1 MKKILNSLVGYLIVV
16 ALVFGL
22 SIDTVKAV
30 TNYTNDPA
38 LDPYDQVVYA
48 GGTENSKW
56 NSEGVAVSKTIE
68 GTGVEDYFDITL
80 QVKSKK
86 TVKEIMESD
95 SATVVFCIDL
105 SNTMKNYLKPNDS
118 TSLKKVDAAIAEV
131 KKFTEWFNSA
141 STLYPNNKIG
151 AVGFNTNGYNLVSLT
166 NVGNYA
172 SFNSTLES
180 ETNTRL
186 SNAGTAGGF
195 TNMEAGLKRAQT
207 MLNGSKSKYKYIILL
222 SDGVPTTYIK
232 EGTSYSGYSFS
243 SSNTTFDG
251 YNNGITGK
259 AVQYPGANYSD
270 TGAKNAR
277 TLAMDMK
284 KAGVKIYSVGVG
296 LQTFDGYGKNSSE
309 NISYKNYADYRLNGE
324 QLLVNQLSR
333 AVIVNQQ
340 HVENTFG
347 KVTGSTGGSA
357 WSDTNKTKIFGKTWE
372 ITRNFESA
380 VNGTGTIDRY
390 RDLSENYTTTKN
402 DDLFKK
408 WLTYGIG
415 SGTNYY
421 IDVTNDAQFQAV
433 ASSISAQ
440 IEAALSGERSQL
452 WSTTDPM
459 TNYGTSTSEFIEFIG
474 FLNASGN
481 PITAKK
487 ITGSHVL
494 NGNNTAEFKNVAP
507 DSEGTITWDLKNSG
521 YKTSTENNATV
532 YTYTLK
538 YRVRLK
544 TDKQG
549 FVKDSPYETNGT
561 TTLNY
566 VTVVTENNTTYTSD
580 KKTINYPIPKV
591 KGYLTELKITKLV
604 EGIAPGKTLND
615 ANANFEFTVNF
626 KRNNQN
632 VANTFT
638 YDKYNADGSAAGNT
652 QNITNGGKI
661 TLQNGQYAII
671 HSLFHDIDYT
681 VAETNK
687 DGFVKTIQSGSETG
701 TTHTEVP
708 LNEVTYKNKA
718 YYLNMLKVDDTTG
731 AALEGVRFSIYK
743 TRNADGSF
751 SNIVSSMNAGMSL
764 QDLTTNGNGIIEFG
778 NLPFTYGGTSTYYL
792 VEEETIDKY
801 NLLDNYVVLTVNG
814 SGITATYNGEP
825 MSLGNDGITITVP
838 NAKGIDLPETGG
850 MGETLFEVLGI
861 LFMLFSSVLYTLNKK
876 ANNNN

>member
-1 MKKILNSLVGYLIVV
+1 MNLFRKGGKMKKILNSLVGYLIVV

-270 TGAKNAR
+270 TGAKNDR
-277 TLAMDMK
+277 TLAIDMK
-284 KAGVKIYSVGVG
+284 KACVKIYSVGVG

-347 KVTGSTGGSA
+347 KVTGYTGGSA
-357 WSDTNKTKIFGKTWE
+357 WSDTNKTKIFCKTW
-372 ITRNFESA
+372 
-380 VNGTGTIDRY
+380 
-390 RDLSENYTTTKN
+390 
-402 DDLFKK
+402 
-408 WLTYGIG
+408 
-415 SGTNYY
+415 
-421 IDVTNDAQFQAV
+421 
-433 ASSISAQ
+433 
-440 IEAALSGERSQL
+440 
-452 WSTTDPM
+452 
-459 TNYGTSTSEFIEFIG
+459 
-474 FLNASGN
+474 
-481 PITAKK
+481 
-487 ITGSHVL
+487 
-494 NGNNTAEFKNVAP
+494 
-507 DSEGTITWDLKNSG
+507 
-521 YKTSTENNATV
+521 
-532 YTYTLK
+532 
-538 YRVRLK
+538 
-544 TDKQG
+544 
-549 FVKDSPYETNGT
+549 
-561 TTLNY
+561 
-566 VTVVTENNTTYTSD
+566 
-580 KKTINYPIPKV
+580 
-591 KGYLTELKITKLV
+591 
-604 EGIAPGKTLND
+604 
-615 ANANFEFTVNF
+615 
-626 KRNNQN
+626 
-632 VANTFT
+632 
-638 YDKYNADGSAAGNT
+638 
-652 QNITNGGKI
+652 
-661 TLQNGQYAII
+661 
-671 HSLFHDIDYT
+671 
-681 VAETNK
+681 
-687 DGFVKTIQSGSETG
+687 
-701 TTHTEVP
+701 
-708 LNEVTYKNKA
+708 
-718 YYLNMLKVDDTTG
+718 
-731 AALEGVRFSIYK
+731 
-743 TRNADGSF
+743 
-751 SNIVSSMNAGMSL
+751 
-764 QDLTTNGNGIIEFG
+764 
-778 NLPFTYGGTSTYYL
+778 
-792 VEEETIDKY
+792 
-801 NLLDNYVVLTVNG
+801 
-814 SGITATYNGEP
+814 
-825 MSLGNDGITITVP
+825 
-838 NAKGIDLPETGG
+838 
-850 MGETLFEVLGI
+850 
-861 LFMLFSSVLYTLNKK
+861 
-876 ANNNN
+876 